1 MTLTAAAI
9 RLLADKGLTAL
20 DIADVAEAMQ
30 PVRSANAERQQRYR
44 DNKRNVTRNVTPP
57 NDIYSNPPELNP
69 SEAKASLAPRGKKQ
83 KAGRLP
89 DDWEPEPLTGE
100 TAGMVLVWQAGRL
113 ERELAKFRDYWRNAT
128 GRRAA
133 KPDWQAAYRN
143 WLRNA
148 DDWNQGKQN
157 GQSGSQN
164 NGMGSTER
172 AARQALHELSG
183 GAGRFDEGGAGLPAG
198 ELGAGYRIIDAVP
211 DTLRAIGH
219 VQ

>member
-9 RLLADKGLTAL
+9 RLLAEKGLSAL

-30 PVRSANAERQQRYR
+30 PERSANAERQKRYR

-69 SEAKASLAPRGKKQ
+69 IEPNGSIAPRGRKTKST
-83 KAGRLP
+83 RLAI
-89 DDWEPEPLTGE
+89 DWMPEPLTGE
-100 TAGMVLVWQAGRL
+100 TAQIVAAWQSGRM
-113 ERELAKFRDYWRNAT
+113 ERELAKFKDYYAGAS
-128 GRRAA
+128 GR
-133 KPDWQAAYRN
+133 KGLKNDWQAAWRN
-143 WLRNA
+143 WLRNS
-148 DDWNQGKQN
+148 DEWNQGN
-157 GQSGSQN
+157 GKSSKPSE

-183 GAGRFDEGGAGLPAG
+183 GAGRFDEGGAGLPASD
-198 ELGAGYRIIDAVP
+198 LGTGYRTIDALP
-211 DTLRAIGH
+211 DPLRAIGH